1 MLNEN
6 PSSWFQI
13 FKEITF
19 CYKTANTEYG
29 QLHFFFFY
37 KLQTTISESNPTV
50 INYINLYFCTPYAI
64 PMGVIWLHL
73 N

>member
-1 MLNEN
+1 M
-6 PSSWFQI
+6 
-13 FKEITF
+13 
-19 CYKTANTEYG
+19 KTPAHG
-29 QLHFFFFY
+29 SKFSKKLHFVIKLQIQSMANYNFFFY

-64 PMGVIWLHL
+64 PMGAIWLHL